1 MITTVI
7 FDLDGTLV
15 QTEKLKAL
23 SYARAA
29 VDLCPRSLS
38 EDEVIDAFKD
48 VVGLSR
54 REVATTLIERFDLSK
69 KAEGLKEKYGVTKAW
84 QAYVQLRL
92 EHYGTMIADPDTL
105 LNNRWPYTIELLERV
120 KSHGCKLALAT
131 MSHCEQAHRVLTILD
146 LREHFDVIATRDDV
160 ENGKPD
166 PEIYAL
172 VMDELSSSPKETLVI
187 EDSPAGVEAALN
199 AGAEVIAVATPFT
212 RERLNELERLPKDR
226 LVEEPEHLLGVVAR
240 VFEAHSGS

>member
-23 SYARAA
+23 SYAKAA
-29 VDLCPRSLS
+29 VDLCPKRLS
-38 EDEVIDAFKD
+38 EDQVVEAFKD

-54 REVATTLIERFDLSK
+54 REVATTLMERFDLEEKSK
-69 KAEGLKEKYGVTKAW
+69 SLMDEYEVDKPW
-84 QAYVQLRL
+84 RAYVQLRL
-92 EHYGTMIADPDTL
+92 EHYHDMLEDPETL
-105 LNNRWPYTIELLERV
+105 LNNRWPYAIELLDIANA
-120 KSHGCKLALAT
+120 HGCKVALAT
-131 MSHCEQAHRVLTILD
+131 MSHCEQANKVLGILE
-146 LREHFDVIATRDDV
+146 LKEKFALVATRDDV

-172 VMDELSSSPKETLVI
+172 VMSELGSSPQETLVI

-199 AGAEVIAVATPFT
+199 AGADVIAVATPFT
-212 RERLNELERLPKDR
+212 LERLKNLDR
-226 LVEEPEHLLGVVAR
+226 LPNHRLVDNPSDLLSVVGK
-240 VFEAHSGS
+240 VFEEHSSA